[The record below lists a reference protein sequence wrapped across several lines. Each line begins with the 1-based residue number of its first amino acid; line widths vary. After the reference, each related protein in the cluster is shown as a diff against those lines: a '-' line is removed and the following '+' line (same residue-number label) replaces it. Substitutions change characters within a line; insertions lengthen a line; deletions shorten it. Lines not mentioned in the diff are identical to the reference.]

1 MNIIDGVIEEPLG
14 GAHRDFDKSAES
26 VKEQILSSL
35 KKLKKMKPA
44 KLIDQRIEKYSAMGV
59 WVEAKQKA

>member
-14 GAHRDFDKSAES
+14 GAHRDFEKSAEA
-26 VKEQILSSL
+26 VKEQILTSL

-44 KLIDQRIEKYSAMGV
+44 KLVDQRIEKYSAMGV
-59 WVEAKQKA
+59 WLEADKKT